1 MNDFLS
7 RGLPAPNLTVLLVGD
22 DPASQT
28 YVRNK
33 RKAAKKVG
41 MGGETIKLPSSTTQV
56 RAKIA
61 ALGVTV
67 FTMFALR
74 DLVLKTVFIY

>member
-1 MNDFLS
+1 MQIRSEIRTGVNELAS
-7 RGLPAPNLTVLLVGD
+7 LGYPTPNLTVLLVGK

-41 MGGETIKLPSSTTQV
+41 MGGDTIKLPSSITQV
-56 RAKIA
+56 RMS
-61 ALGVTV
+61 LGITE
-67 FTMFALR
+67 AR
-74 DLVLKTVFIY
+74 

>member
-56 RAKIA
+56 WTKVAS
-61 ALGVTV
+61 LGVKSVQYVYAT
-67 FTMFALR
+67 
-74 DLVLKTVFIY
+74 